1 MIETHYPP
9 DAFAD
14 AIEATAYMATALL
27 NRGELLL
34 PQRIREHIADGPVV
48 VHLLRGKDDVARF
61 EATLTSESKLTGIE
75 WPADVLPRTSLT
87 VLCPRGGASHDIG
100 VVLSELERPVA
111 FIDDDADV
119 NAVLDEIEGG
129 PALEPVCTCT
139 PEWCY
144 VGVDVPHGASECRL
158 CARLCEADGCPA
170 REEADEAELL
180 VEPEPVTD
188 EQLAA
193 ITGALTALADAAP
206 TVESTLPGPADYTV
220 PTDLQ
225 VVERDEPTETI
236 PAVEQTTIT
245 PATGELEW
253 PTAAALA
260 SLEMLDLDR
269 DYRPRWRRALA
280 WVQVNMSPARAAYT
294 AATGGAFFGS
304 LITWLVTR

>member
-1 MIETHYPP
+1 MAEGNATALAENAFE
-9 DAFAD
+9 DAV
-14 AIEATAYMATALL
+14 EATAYIARVDVTH
-27 NRGELLL
+27 GELRL
-34 PQRIREHIADGPVV
+34 PPRVREHLADGDVV
-48 VHLLRGKDDVARF
+48 VHLRRGDKD
-61 EATLTSESKLTGIE
+61 EAVCTAQLTATSKLVGID
-75 WPADVLPRTSLT
+75 WPADVVAGTRVT
-87 VLCPRGGASHDIG
+87 VMCAKGSAGHDIG
-100 VVLSELERPVA
+100 VLLP
-111 FIDDDADV
+111 DLPPDK
-119 NAVLDEIEGG
+119 
-129 PALEPVCTCT
+129 PAAEPVCTCT

-144 VGVDVPHGASECRL
+144 VGDDVPDTALASECRR
-158 CARLCEADGCPA
+158 CAWLTPADGCPA
-170 REEADEAELL
+170 RIEADEAELL
-180 VEPEPVTD
+180 AEPEAWSGASDEAWKPATD

-253 PTAAALA
+253 PTAAELA

>member
-1 MIETHYPP
+1 MISTQYPTDDVFE
-9 DAFAD
+9 DAVH
-14 AIEATAYMATALL
+14 ATAYIA
-27 NRGELLL
+27 RVDVRYGELTL
-34 PQRIREHIADGPVV
+34 PHRVREHLADGDVV
-48 VHLLRGKDDVARF
+48 VHLVRGDNDESV
-61 EATLTSESKLTGIE
+61 LTAQLTTGSKLVGIN
-75 WPADVLPRTSLT
+75 WPDDITAGTRVT
-87 VLCPRGGASHDIG
+87 VMCPRGSTSHDIG
-100 VVLSELERPVA
+100 VLLPDLNVDWP
-111 FIDDDADV
+111 DADLPDPEPEPEV
-119 NAVLDEIEGG
+119 E
-129 PALEPVCTCT
+129 PAAEPVCTCT

-180 VEPEPVTD
+180 AEPEPVTD

-260 SLEMLDLDR
+260 SLEVLDLDR